1 MFHFVSVYTARVAG
15 TGIGVSEPQAPFSAC
30 FGARFLPQ
38 PPVVYARMLGEK
50 LVEHGSRVW
59 LVNTGWTC
67 GRFAEGERVPLEA
80 ARALLRPAHSGA
92 RAAGGQ
98 RARSPLPLAV
108 PGRGARRGWHR

>member
-30 FGARFLPQ
+30 FGAPFLPQ

-59 LVNTGWTC
+59 LVNTGWT
-67 GRFAEGERVPLEA
+67 GGQFGEGERVPIEA
-80 ARALLRPAHSGA
+80 ARAPPHAPPSRALQSGA
-92 RAAGGQ
+92 DPTHPLFRLPG
-98 RARSPLPLAV
+98 PLPV
-108 PGRGARRGWHR
+108 